1 MRGSNFDG
9 GNFFRVNSVLVSMR
23 SKGALIQ
30 IVVALVLALAQV
42 PSSALAGM
50 FLKHSDC
57 DMPCCRTQ
65 VSPIDS
71 SVQSCHIEATPGPEP
86 CGSHTASANGSFSAK
101 KSSCDCSISAPSENR
116 GSPVAIA
123 STSSQS
129 SFLPF
134 AALLPPELISLAP
147 QLSSLRQPGIR
158 GTDSGPPAQR
168 SHSVWLGRAPPVLL
182 A

>member
-1 MRGSNFDG
+1 
-9 GNFFRVNSVLVSMR
+9 MR

-42 PSSALAGM
+42 PSSAFAGM

-71 SVQSCHIEATPGPEP
+71 SVQSCHIEVTSRPET

-101 KSSCDCSISAPSENR
+101 KSSCECSISAPSENR
-116 GSPVAIA
+116 ESPFALA
-123 STSSQS
+123 PTSSQS
-129 SFLPF
+129 SFQIVL
-134 AALLPPELISLAP
+134 AVLPPSLISTAPPLLA
-147 QLSSLRQPGIR
+147 QRQPDIR
-158 GTDSGPPAQR
+158 GTDSGPPVQR
-168 SHSVWLGRAPPVLL
+168 PHCVWLGRAPPVFL